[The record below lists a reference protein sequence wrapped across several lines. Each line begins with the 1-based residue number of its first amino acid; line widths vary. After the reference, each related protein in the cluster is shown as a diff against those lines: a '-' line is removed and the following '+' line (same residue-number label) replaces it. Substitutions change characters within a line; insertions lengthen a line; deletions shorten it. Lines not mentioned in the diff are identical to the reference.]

1 MVMVP
6 LLTENSEQ
14 SEQVFWDLPCCQNWG
29 RLEPEGDLAA
39 AAEPEVISE
48 TLQTEGLPW
57 YLSSKESPCHYRRHK
72 FDPWSGKIPGAAE

>member
-1 MVMVP
+1 MYGGWVVMVP

-14 SEQVFWDLPCCQNWG
+14 SEHVFWDLPCCQNWG

-48 TLQTEGLPW
+48 TLQM
-57 YLSSKESPCHYRRHK
+57 
-72 FDPWSGKIPGAAE
+72 GKLRDAS

>member
-1 MVMVP
+1 MVP

-48 TLQTEGLPW
+48 TLQM
-57 YLSSKESPCHYRRHK
+57 
-72 FDPWSGKIPGAAE
+72 GKLRDAS